1 MHFVQGKIIWVN
13 LVKYCFLII
22 QNTSILR
29 NLWFYFPFFYL
40 PLYDNLQFR
49 METSIDI
56 TEKSN
61 VLHKTIYS
69 ILFSISFAHLLNDL
83 IQAII
88 PSVYPILKQNY
99 HLTFTQIG
107 LITFAFQL
115 SASLLQP
122 LVGYYTDKYPKPFS
136 QVYGML
142 FSLVGILTLSFAT
155 TFYWILF
162 SVIFIGIGSS
172 IFHPESARISNL
184 ASGGKRGLAQSIFQV
199 GGNFG
204 TALGP
209 LLVALIVVPNSQVF
223 ILWFII
229 AAVIGLAIISKI
241 AFWYRNHLI
250 FRKPQKVVFADF
262 QRLSKSNVKWAVAI
276 LLIVIFSKFFYS
288 ASLSSYYTFYI
299 IDKFHLSIKEAQ
311 YHMFI
316 YLIAYAVGT
325 ILGGPLGDKIGRKY
339 VIWISVFGA
348 APFALLLPYV
358 NLFWTDVLMV
368 VIGII
373 ISSAFPAI
381 LVYAQEL
388 LPKKLGMVSG
398 LFYGFAFGMGA
409 LGSALLGKL
418 ADYTSIQYVYHV
430 CSFLPLIGII
440 CYFLPNLKK
449 K

>member
-1 MHFVQGKIIWVN
+1 
-13 LVKYCFLII
+13 
-22 QNTSILR
+22 
-29 NLWFYFPFFYL
+29 
-40 PLYDNLQFR
+40 
-49 METSIDI
+49 METATLDSSKQVIQ
-56 TEKSN
+56 
-61 VLHKTIYS
+61 KTVYS

-88 PSVYPILKQNY
+88 PSIYPILKDSYN
-99 HLTFTQIG
+99 LSFTQIG

-115 SASLLQP
+115 TASIFQP
-122 LVGYYTDKYPKPFS
+122 FVGYYTDKYPKPFS
-136 QVYGML
+136 QIYGML
-142 FSLVGILTLSFAT
+142 FSMAGIVSISFADN
-155 TFYWILF
+155 FYWILI
-162 SVIFIGIGSS
+162 SVMLIGTGSS

-209 LLVALIVVPNSQVF
+209 LLVALIVVPNSQKY
-223 ILWFII
+223 ILWFVIV
-229 AAVIGLAIISKI
+229 AVIGLGILSKI
-241 AFWYRNHLI
+241 AFWYRDHLI
-250 FRKPQKVVFADF
+250 LRNHKAQPFINLHNLPKKKV
-262 QRLSKSNVKWAVAI
+262 QISIAI

-288 ASLSSYYTFYI
+288 ASLSSYYQFYI
-299 IDKFHLSIKEAQ
+299 IDKFNLTIQQAQ

-316 YLIAYAVGT
+316 YLIAYAIGT

-339 VIWISVFGA
+339 VIWLSVFGA
-348 APFALLLPYV
+348 TPFALLLPYV

-388 LPKKLGMVSG
+388 VPKKLGMVSG

-409 LGSALLGKL
+409 LGSALLGRL
-418 ADYTSIQYVYHV
+418 ADITSIQYVYHV
-430 CSFLPLIGII
+430 CSYLPIIGII

-449 K
+449 EQKV

>member
-1 MHFVQGKIIWVN
+1 MDT
-13 LVKYCFLII
+13 LVKVSVKDKDLA
-22 QNTSILR
+22 Q
-29 NLWFYFPFFYL
+29 
-40 PLYDNLQFR
+40 
-49 METSIDI
+49 
-56 TEKSN
+56 
-61 VLHKTIYS
+61 KTVYS

-88 PSVYPILKQNY
+88 PSIYPLLKESYN
-99 HLTFTQIG
+99 LSFSQIG
-107 LITFAFQL
+107 LITFAFQF
-115 SASLLQP
+115 SASIFQP
-122 LVGYYTDKYPKPFS
+122 LVGYYTDKNPKPFS
-136 QVYGML
+136 QIYGML
-142 FSLVGILTLSFAT
+142 FSMAGIVSISFADN
-155 TFYWILF
+155 FYWIIA
-162 SVIFIGIGSS
+162 SVILIGTGSS

-209 LLVALIVVPNSQVF
+209 LLVALIVIPNSQQY

-229 AAVIGLAIISKI
+229 VAAIGLAILSKI
-241 AFWYRNHLI
+241 AYWYRDHLVL
-250 FRKPQKVVFADF
+250 RKNKVQPFIDF
-262 QRLSKSNVKWAVAI
+262 HNLPKRKVQIAIGI

-288 ASLSSYYTFYI
+288 ASLSSYYQFYI
-299 IDKFHLSIKEAQ
+299 IDKFGLTIKQAQ
-311 YHMFI
+311 FHMFI

-339 VIWISVFGA
+339 VIWLSVFGA
-348 APFALLLPYV
+348 FPFALMLPYV

-368 VIGII
+368 IIGII

-388 LPKKLGMVSG
+388 LPKKIGMISG

-418 ADYTSIQYVYHV
+418 ADVTSINYVYHV
-430 CSFLPLIGII
+430 CSYLPLIGVI

>member
-1 MHFVQGKIIWVN
+1 MDT
-13 LVKYCFLII
+13 LVKVSVKDKDLA
-22 QNTSILR
+22 Q
-29 NLWFYFPFFYL
+29 
-40 PLYDNLQFR
+40 
-49 METSIDI
+49 
-56 TEKSN
+56 
-61 VLHKTIYS
+61 KTVYS

-88 PSVYPILKQNY
+88 PSIYPLLKESYN
-99 HLTFTQIG
+99 LSFSQIG
-107 LITFAFQL
+107 LITFAFQF
-115 SASLLQP
+115 SASIFQP
-122 LVGYYTDKYPKPFS
+122 LVGYYTDKNPKPFS
-136 QVYGML
+136 QIYGML
-142 FSLVGILTLSFAT
+142 FSMAGIVSISYADN
-155 TFYWILF
+155 FYWIIA
-162 SVIFIGIGSS
+162 SVILIGTGSS

-209 LLVALIVVPNSQVF
+209 LLVALIVIPNSQQY

-229 AAVIGLAIISKI
+229 VAAIGLAILSKI
-241 AFWYRNHLI
+241 AYWYRDHLVL
-250 FRKPQKVVFADF
+250 RKNKVQPFIDF
-262 QRLSKSNVKWAVAI
+262 HNLPKRKVQIAIGI

-288 ASLSSYYTFYI
+288 ASLSSYYQFYI
-299 IDKFHLSIKEAQ
+299 IDKFGLTIKQAQ
-311 YHMFI
+311 FHMFI

-339 VIWISVFGA
+339 VIWLSVFGA
-348 APFALLLPYV
+348 FPFALLLPYV

-368 VIGII
+368 IIGII

-418 ADYTSIQYVYHV
+418 ADYTSISYVYHV
-430 CSFLPLIGII
+430 CSYLPLIGAI